1 MTTEIKNVI
10 NELSDLFPNYKFSKE
25 AVTYQAE
32 ASINIK
38 CKKGTEDLAYYS
50 GDDYGYC
57 VLDRTFYDIHDH
69 IKAAFPDY
77 KVIDFINS
85 KRTGHFEL
93 HK

>member
-1 MTTEIKNVI
+1 MTTKIKNVI
-10 NELSDLFPNYKFSKE
+10 NELSDLFPGYKFSKE
-25 AVTYQAE
+25 GIVYQAE
-32 ASINIK
+32 AIINIR
-38 CKKGTEDLAYYS
+38 CKPGTEDLAYYA

-57 VLDRTFYDIHDH
+57 VLGSTFYDIHNH
-69 IKAAFPDY
+69 IKSAFPDY

>member
-10 NELSDLFPNYKFSKE
+10 NELSELFPNYKFSK
-25 AVTYQAE
+25 AGTVYQAE
-32 ASINIK
+32 AIINIR
-38 CKKGTEDLAYYS
+38 CKPGTEDLAYYG

-57 VLDRTFYDIHDH
+57 VLGSVFYDIKKH
-69 IKAAFPDY
+69 IQSAFPEY

-85 KRTGHFEL
+85 KRTGQFEL

>member
-10 NELSDLFPNYKFSKE
+10 DELSNLFPGYKFSKE
-25 AVTYQAE
+25 GTVYQAE
-32 ASINIK
+32 AIINIR
-38 CKKGTEDLAYYS
+38 CKPGIEDLAYYA

-57 VLDRTFYDIHDH
+57 VLDHTFYDIHNH
-69 IKAAFPDY
+69 IKAAFPEY
-77 KVIDFINS
+77 NVIDFIDS

>member
-1 MTTEIKNVI
+1 MRNNVYLCVSNQGI
-10 NELSDLFPNYKFSKE
+10 YDKLVDANKDNY
-25 AVTYQAE
+25 A
-32 ASINIK
+32 I
-38 CKKGTEDLAYYS
+38 AYYA

-57 VLDRTFYDIHDH
+57 VLGATFYDIHNH
-69 IKAAFPDY
+69 IKSAFPDY